1 MSWMFTDPQIHHPQK
16 LLLNL
21 QIEQVN
27 LEILKP
33 QDSTS
38 YYSICRGCENFQV
51 VATLLQS
58 YKVVTRLWHFV
69 QGIHDHVELLQPCM
83 MAVKWLFKW

>member
-1 MSWMFTDPQIHHPQK
+1 MYTDPQIHHPQK

-21 QIEQVN
+21 QIEQVT

-38 YYSICRGCENFQV
+38 QYSVCKGCENF
-51 VATLLQS
+51 
-58 YKVVTRLWHFV
+58 
-69 QGIHDHVELLQPCM
+69 
-83 MAVKWLFKW
+83 

>member
-1 MSWMFTDPQIHHPQK
+1 MFTDPQIHHPQK

-27 LEILKP
+27 SEILKP

-38 YYSICRGCENFQV
+38 
-51 VATLLQS
+51 
-58 YKVVTRLWHFV
+58 
-69 QGIHDHVELLQPCM
+69 
-83 MAVKWLFKW
+83 

>member
-1 MSWMFTDPQIHHPQK
+1 MFTDPQMHHPQK

-21 QIEQVN
+21 QIEQVT

-38 YYSICRGCENFQV
+38 
-51 VATLLQS
+51 
-58 YKVVTRLWHFV
+58 
-69 QGIHDHVELLQPCM
+69 
-83 MAVKWLFKW
+83 